1 VSGKRLE
8 KVLRGLGDEALLEVL
23 QAWER
28 GPSRGGRHG
37 KGPGWRK
44 KIEKKVAGLMRREG
58 LAARK
63 ARRLSPKLDALLHAF
78 LSAPG
83 YTIVEEELLADPPR
97 PLVTAQAVHACL
109 AALEREG
116 LVFPFEGEGD
126 KTVWGIPLELAGL
139 LLWLE
144 RRDRVGLAHP
154 LTLEGFLERKAWIQG
169 GEKPTDPNARR
180 YAHRILSS
188 PEGIRKRWERLSPP
202 LKETARR
209 AMEEQ
214 GGILPLSVYRKFEGA
229 PPWEGARWRAELE
242 KEALGT
248 VRFLPLVRYGVD
260 LKEECLILF
269 LETCRAFLGRA
280 RLSQPPPGRESL
292 SGVDLVSNLS
302 RLLHLAGT
310 TPLRLTDQGRPH
322 KWVEK
327 KIREVL
333 LPMGGSSVS
342 PDEAF
347 RFLVRYAWSRGL
359 LEAEGDQWV
368 PSPAGE
374 EAGALDLEE
383 RIRDLLEFALK
394 DRSAPGDPYHQVRMR
409 GRLLVFLGRLGRG
422 EWVPP
427 LALPFLA
434 RNSYLAGLNPLEGEG
449 FYEGRLRRSFLG
461 SLETPFLMAL
471 HLRDWIQRRLHL
483 LGLVDLGFREG
494 KLAGFTLTA
503 MGEKLLGSRAA
514 GEKTDAG
521 EEEEGPGPGEENS
534 TLVVTPDFEVLLFP
548 GEDLEEAVHF
558 LDRFAQRTVTD
569 QVIHFQLSRESLA
582 RGIQGGLEG
591 EKILA
596 WLESRCRA
604 PLPGNV
610 RWALVEWG
618 ERAGFRRTPE
628 GHYLVEGKE
637 ALVERILSRKD
648 LEEYLLERPGPGTAL
663 LDGRLPRKKLEEALK
678 EAGFF
683 S

>member
-1 VSGKRLE
+1 MSGKRLE

-23 QAWER
+23 RAWER
-28 GPSRGGRHG
+28 GPSRGGRPLG
-37 KGPGWRK
+37 RAGWRK
-44 KIEKKVAGLMRREG
+44 KTEKKIAGLMRREG

-63 ARRLSPKLDALLHAF
+63 VRRLSPKLQALLQSF
-78 LSAPG
+78 LSSPG
-83 YTIVEEELLADPPR
+83 YSIVEERLLAEPPR
-97 PLVTAQAVHACL
+97 PLVTAQAVQACL

-116 LVFPFEGEGD
+116 LVFPFEGEGE

-154 LTLEGFLERKAWIQG
+154 LTLEGFLERKAWVQG
-169 GEKPTDPNARR
+169 GGKPPDPEARR
-180 YAHRILSS
+180 CVHRLLSS
-188 PEGIRKRWERLSPP
+188 PEGILKRWERLSPR
-202 LKETARR
+202 LRETARR
-209 AMEEQ
+209 ALEEQ
-214 GGILPLSVYRKFEGA
+214 GGILPLSVYRKMEGS
-229 PPWEGARWRAELE
+229 PPWEGARWRTELE
-242 KEALGT
+242 REALGT

-280 RLSQPPPGRESL
+280 RLAEAPPETESL

-302 RLLHLAGT
+302 RLLHLAGK

-327 KIREVL
+327 KLREAL
-333 LPMGGSSVS
+333 LPMGGSTV
-342 PDEAF
+342 PPEEAF

-374 EAGALDLEE
+374 EAGTLDLEE
-383 RIRDLLEFALK
+383 RTRDLLEFALK
-394 DRSAPGDPYHQVRMR
+394 DRSAPGDPYHHVRMR
-409 GRLLVFLGRLGRG
+409 KRLLVFLGRLRRG

-427 LALPFLA
+427 MALPFLA
-434 RNSYLAGLNPLEGEG
+434 RNAYLAGLNPLEGEG

-483 LGLVDLGFREG
+483 LGLVDLGFCGG
-494 KLAGFTLTA
+494 KPAGFALTA
-503 MGEKLLGSRAA
+503 MGEKILGARAA
-514 GEKTDAG
+514 GEREEE
-521 EEEEGPGPGEENS
+521 EEEEGAGPGEERS
-534 TLVVTPDFEVLLFP
+534 TLLVTPDFEVLLFP

-569 QVIHFQLSRESLA
+569 QVVHFQLSRESVA
-582 RGIQGGLEG
+582 RGIQGGLRGG
-591 EKILA
+591 EILE

-610 RWALVEWG
+610 RWTLAEWG

-637 ALVERILSRKD
+637 ALLERILSRKD
-648 LEEYLLERPGPGTAL
+648 LEEYLLERPGPGSAL
-663 LDGRLPRKKLEEALK
+663 LDGRLPRRKLEEALK